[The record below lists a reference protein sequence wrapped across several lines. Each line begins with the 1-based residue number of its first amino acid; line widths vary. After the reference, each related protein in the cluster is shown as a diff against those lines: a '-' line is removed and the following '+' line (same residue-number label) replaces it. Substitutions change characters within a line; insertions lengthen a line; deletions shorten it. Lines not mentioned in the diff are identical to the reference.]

1 MRAHAIAVTAISAPF
16 VALVMLAVGAWTVHS
31 GATSPSEVL
40 VTLVAALLMP
50 AGFQTLAAS
59 GQARSQAMDA
69 ARRITEILHG
79 RPVRPDGTDI
89 ELRGVCFGYG
99 EDDSDAMALQD
110 ICLSVPAGSVTA
122 VVGPSGSGKS
132 TLAALLARFR
142 DADSGSISIGGV
154 DVREIDESVL
164 RATVGTVLQDLQ
176 LLGISV
182 ADNIRLGRPQTPME
196 RVVEAARAAAIHDEI
211 MALPRGYDSVIGQDA
226 RLSGGQAQ
234 RVCIARS
241 ILADA
246 PILIL
251 DEATS
256 ATDPESETR
265 IQEALDRLAT
275 GRSVVVI
282 AHRLHTIAGADQIVV
297 LDRGRV
303 VERGTHAE
311 LMAADGLYR
320 SLWDSANASSEET
333 REGAEAR

>member
-1 MRAHAIAVTAISAPF
+1 MSRILS
-16 VALVMLAVGAWTVHS
+16 LRDVHRTY
-31 GATSPSEVL
+31 GRPP
-40 VTLVAALLMP
+40 VAAC
-50 AGFQTLAAS
+50 AGVDLEV
-59 GQARSQAMDA
+59 D
-69 ARRITEILHG
+69 
-79 RPVRPDGTDI
+79 
-89 ELRGVCFGYG
+89 RGEFV
-99 EDDSDAMALQD
+99 
-110 ICLSVPAGSVTA
+110 A

-142 DADSGSISIGGV
+142 DVDSGSISIGGV
-154 DVREIDESVL
+154 DIREIDESVL

-265 IQEALDRLAT
+265 IQEALDRLAA
-275 GRSVVVI
+275 GRSVIVI

-303 VERGTHAE
+303 VERGGHAE
-311 LMAADGLYR
+311 LMAAGGLYR
-320 SLWDSANASSEET
+320 SLWDSANASHD
-333 REGAEAR
+333 EARRTGAAR

>member
-1 MRAHAIAVTAISAPF
+1 M
-16 VALVMLAVGAWTVHS
+16 
-31 GATSPSEVL
+31 
-40 VTLVAALLMP
+40 
-50 AGFQTLAAS
+50 
-59 GQARSQAMDA
+59 
-69 ARRITEILHG
+69 
-79 RPVRPDGTDI
+79 
-89 ELRGVCFGYG
+89 
-99 EDDSDAMALQD
+99 
-110 ICLSVPAGSVTA
+110 
-122 VVGPSGSGKS
+122 
-132 TLAALLARFR
+132 
-142 DADSGSISIGGV
+142 
-154 DVREIDESVL
+154 
-164 RATVGTVLQDLQ
+164 
-176 LLGISV
+176 
-182 ADNIRLGRPQTPME
+182 
-196 RVVEAARAAAIHDEI
+196 
-211 MALPRGYDSVIGQDA
+211 
-226 RLSGGQAQ
+226 
-234 RVCIARS
+234 CIARS